1 MSTPYLSLWRSQ
13 LTLILLSS
21 TDASTV
27 EGEPLQVYLD
37 AVEVDSGAAM
47 VEEEVIAN
55 PDI

>member
-1 MSTPYLSLWRSQ
+1 MACNN
-13 LTLILLSS
+13 ICNI
-21 TDASTV
+21 